1 MSGQP
6 RRGHGQRRSP
16 AFLLKCIERSEIN
29 IHRLARLPD
38 GVGTAVV
45 EATIGAIDDRT
56 ETPILCLPWR
66 GATARDRTSDDV
78 DQQGVRE
85 WLANDG
91 NG

>member
-6 RRGHGQRRSP
+6 RRGRGQRRSP
-16 AFLLKCIERSEIN
+16 AFLLMCIERTEIN
-29 IHRLARLPD
+29 LHRLARLPD
-38 GVGTAVV
+38 GVDTGAV

-56 ETPILCLPWR
+56 ETPVLRVPWR

-85 WLANDG
+85 RLANDR